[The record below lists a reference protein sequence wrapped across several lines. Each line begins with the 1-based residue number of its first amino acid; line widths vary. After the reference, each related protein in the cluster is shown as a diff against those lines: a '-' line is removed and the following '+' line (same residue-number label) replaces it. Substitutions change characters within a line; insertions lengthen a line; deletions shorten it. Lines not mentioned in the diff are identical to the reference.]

1 MTYSYISVTGKSQT
15 REGDFDLIGIWFMS
29 TKEKDVDLRIFGGI
43 PKFTFFYLSVTTLRS
58 STVSETF
65 IHEYSS

>member
-1 MTYSYISVTGKSQT
+1 M
-15 REGDFDLIGIWFMS
+15 IGIWFMS